1 MLSLKGK
8 KAVVMGVAN
17 NHSIAAS
24 VATHLHELGCEL
36 IFSHLPDP
44 EGSNKMERRV
54 RRVTDEFKAEHVYPC
69 DVSSD
74 ASLEKFFSTVSEKVG
89 KFDYLVHSVAY
100 ANLEDLR
107 KKTIDCSRAGFLQAM
122 DISAYSLLAVLR
134 YSQNLFEENGSV
146 VAMSYYGGEKVVP
159 GYNVMGVCKSALEM
173 SVKYAALEMGENR
186 IRVNA
191 VSAGPIKTLAASAV
205 GDFGKMLKLYEEQ
218 SPLQSPVS
226 SKEVAAATA
235 FLLGPAAGGITGEIL
250 HVDGGYNVMGG
261 PKGMKSSS

>member
-1 MLSLKGK
+1 VSSLKGK
-8 KAVVMGVAN
+8 KALIMGVAN

-54 RRVTDEFKAEHVYPC
+54 RRVTDSFEAEHVYPC

-74 ASLEKFFSTVSEKVG
+74 ASLDAFFKTIADKVG
-89 KFDYLVHSVAY
+89 SIDCLIHSVAY

-107 KKTIDCSRAGFLQAM
+107 KKTIDCSREGFLQAM

-134 YSQNLFEENGSV
+134 YAQNLMNENGSV
-146 VAMSYYGGEKVVP
+146 VAMSYYGGEKVIP
-159 GYNVMGVCKSALEM
+159 GYNVMGICKSALEM
-173 SVKYAALEMGENR
+173 AVRYAALEMGEKK

-218 SPLQSPVS
+218 SPLQAPVTG
-226 SKEVAAATA
+226 KEVASATA
-235 FLLGPAAGGITGEIL
+235 FLLSHAAGGVTGEVL
-250 HVDGGYNVMGG
+250 HVDGGYHVMGG
-261 PKGMKSSS
+261 PKGMKT